1 MLLGDRIERAL
12 NTVGVSQERV
22 ERWIGGLCQCKE
34 RKEKLNRLHAWVNRV
49 LDGKIDKAAEYFDEI
64 IK

>member
-1 MLLGDRIERAL
+1 MLLGDRIEQAL
-12 NTVGVSQERV
+12 TTVGINHERV

-49 LDGKIDKAAEYFDEI
+49 IDGNIDKAADYLNDI
-64 IK
+64 LR